1 VVIFR
6 IFPLALILAV
16 SLAVLQLSA
25 SMAGAA
31 PMPVKRQIL
40 ALYDKAEEGEP
51 VETRIHR
58 AGELPLNHLGYYL
71 HYIDVN
77 SPLPKPADVAS
88 QYVAVVTWLTTDP
101 TSSRSY
107 LRWLRAISR
116 LGVKIVIIDRIGSDD
131 TYRDLEIINE
141 IFAPIGLRH
150 TGDYVSTTAGA
161 RISRLDPAAYEFER
175 KLGGAL
181 PPFEAIW
188 RIEGGPARPILE
200 VELAR
205 GGQSRSF
212 ALAATG
218 PGGGYAASQYAM
230 RYDPYSD
237 RLAWLLNPFAFF
249 KAALGPDV
257 FPIPD
262 VTTVSGRR
270 LYFSHIDGDGWNNL
284 ARMPEHRGKNMR
296 AADVLFEELIKPY
309 PDLPVTVAL
318 IAADVLSAEGGDD
331 SAADSARRLFSL
343 PQVEVGSHTCTH
355 PFEWQFFEKYDR
367 ELEKQAVSKVEH
379 SSVSR
384 LMATLIEPRSPSAF
398 GAEIADLPRAYF
410 KNPFDLGIEVERAIA
425 LTEKLAP
432 PGKRVR
438 TYQWSGNARPFEL
451 AVKRTRL
458 RGLRN
463 INGGDTRLDA
473 EYPSV
478 IYVAPIAREV
488 GQERQI
494 YAVNSNENTYTNNWQ
509 GPYFGFRNLEH
520 TVRNTEQPRRLK
532 GFNIY
537 YHVYSAERAAS
548 LEAVKAMLA
557 LARSMQIAPITTSRY
572 AEIADSFFSTTIRRV
587 GDGVW
592 EIGERGAMN
601 TVRFDDADGL
611 DIDYD
616 ESRGVLGGNRHN
628 GSLYVALDGA
638 VSTARLAIK
647 PRGEP
652 GKQDHIALVQARWTI
667 RDLRAPSMCQASYQA
682 EGFGD
687 GEFSWQVEPRE
698 IYNVA
703 VTRRGASLWN
713 GSAKADQAG
722 RLDISFPNQ
731 GAEPVTVALSCQ
743 SVEHAVGQ

>member
-1 VVIFR
+1 MVIFR
-6 IFPLALILAV
+6 IFPPALILAV
-16 SLAVLQLSA
+16 ALAVSQLLA

-31 PMPVKRQIL
+31 SVPVKRQIL

-71 HYIDVN
+71 HYLDVN
-77 SPLPKPADVAS
+77 TPLPSPEDVAR
-88 QYVAVVTWLTTDP
+88 QYVAVFTWLTTDP

-107 LRWLRAISR
+107 LRWLLAVSR
-116 LGVKIVIIDRIGSDD
+116 LGVRVIIIDRIGSDD
-131 TYRDLEIINE
+131 TFRDLRLIND
-141 IFAPIGLRH
+141 ILAPIGLRH
-150 TGDYVSTTAGA
+150 TGDYVPTTADA
-161 RISRLDPAAYEFER
+161 RISRIDPAAYEFER
-175 KLGGAL
+175 KLGGVL

-188 RIEGGPARPILE
+188 RGDGGQAKPIVE
-200 VELAR
+200 VDLAR
-205 GGQSRSF
+205 GGLTRSF
-212 ALAATG
+212 VLAATG
-218 PGGGYAASQYAM
+218 PGGGYVASQYAA

-237 RLAWLLNPFAFF
+237 RMAWLLNPFEFF
-249 KAALGPDV
+249 KAALGQDV

-270 LYFSHIDGDGWNNL
+270 LYFSHIDGDGWNNIVRL
-284 ARMPEHRGKNMR
+284 PEQRGKNVR
-296 AADVLFEELIKPY
+296 AADILFEELIKPF

-318 IAADVLSAEGGDD
+318 IAADVLSAEGGED
-331 SAADSARRLFSL
+331 SAADVARRLYSL

-367 ELEKQAVSKVEH
+367 EREKSAVAKVES
-379 SSVSR
+379 SSVSK
-384 LMATLIEPRSPSAF
+384 LMTGFADTH
-398 GAEIADLPRAYF
+398 AEEAYTSETYDLPRAYY
-410 KNPFDLGIEVERAIA
+410 KNPFDLGIEVERAISV
-425 LTEKLAP
+425 TEQLAP

-478 IYVAPIAREV
+478 IYVAPIGRQV

-494 YAVNSNENTYTNNWQ
+494 YAVNSNENTYTNNWK
-509 GPYFGFRNLEH
+509 GPYFGFRNLEQ

-537 YHVYSAERAAS
+537 YHTYSAERTAS
-548 LEAVKAMLA
+548 LEAVKAMLT

-572 AEIADSFFSTTIRRV
+572 VEIADSFFSTTIQRV
-587 GDGVW
+587 GDGAW

-601 TVRFDDADGL
+601 TVRFDDADSL

-616 ESRGVLGGNRHN
+616 NSVGVLGGRRHN
-628 GSLYVALDGA
+628 GSLYIALDGA
-638 VSTARLAIK
+638 VSTARLAVK
-647 PRGEP
+647 PRGARE
-652 GKQDHIALVQARWTI
+652 KRERIALVQARWI
-667 RDLRAPSMCQASYQA
+667 ISDLRTPSMCQASYQA

-687 GEFSWQVEPRE
+687 GEFSWHVQPRKVYD
-698 IYNVA
+698 IS
-703 VTRRGASLWN
+703 VTRHGAGLWS
-713 GSAKADQAG
+713 GSQQADQAG
-722 RLDISFPNQ
+722 LLDISFPNQ
-731 GAEPVTVALSCQ
+731 GTEPVSVALSCQ
-743 SVEHAVGQ
+743 PVEHAVGR